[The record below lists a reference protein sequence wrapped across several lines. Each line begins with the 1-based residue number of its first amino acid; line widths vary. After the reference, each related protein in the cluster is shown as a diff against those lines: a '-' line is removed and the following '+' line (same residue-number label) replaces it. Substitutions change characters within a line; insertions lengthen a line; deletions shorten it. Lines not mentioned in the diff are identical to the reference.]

1 MNINVQKTRW
11 IEREREKKPVFCK
24 ICIQMAVLLNVE
36 KTITIIFSDVDFFV
50 VIL

>member
-1 MNINVQKTRW
+1 MNINVQKTRR
-11 IEREREKKPVFCK
+11 IERERKKNPIFCK

-36 KTITIIFSDVDFFV
+36 NTIMIIFSDVDFFL